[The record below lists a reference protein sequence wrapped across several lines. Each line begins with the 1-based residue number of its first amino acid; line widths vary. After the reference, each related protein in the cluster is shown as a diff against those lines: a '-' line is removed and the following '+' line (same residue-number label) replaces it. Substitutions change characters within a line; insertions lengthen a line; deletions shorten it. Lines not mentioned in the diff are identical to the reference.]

1 VPDAAFV
8 DQDGRDRKL
17 SDWRGKTTVVTF
29 IYTRCPLPD
38 FCPLI
43 DRNFAAVQ
51 AALKE
56 DPALAERVHLVS
68 VSFDPDY
75 DTPAVLKKHAARV
88 GADPALW
95 SYVTG
100 SRESIDTFGG
110 GFGVTI
116 MREDG
121 TMQEIIHNLRT
132 VVIDADGRLDH
143 VLNGNDWKPDRLLSD
158 IRAVDAKR

>member
-1 VPDAAFV
+1 M
-8 DQDGRDRKL
+8 
-17 SDWRGKTTVVTF
+17 
-29 IYTRCPLPD
+29 
-38 FCPLI
+38 
-43 DRNFAAVQ
+43 DRNYAAVQ
-51 AALKE
+51 ASLKE
-56 DPALAERVHLVS
+56 DPALAGRVQLVS
-68 VSFDPDY
+68 VSFDPDH
-75 DTPAVLKKHAARV
+75 DTPAVLKKHAERV

-100 SRESIDTFGG
+100 SRESIEKFGA

-121 TMQEIIHNLRT
+121 TMTEIIHNLRT
-132 VVIDADGRLDH
+132 AVIDPDGRLVH